1 MIKVKNIINNDEQ
14 DIYEELMYRIILR
27 SIMIHNMFDEE
38 EEEDT
43 DYNRIINESFN
54 ESLINS
60 SLQKTDNIINISSK
74 KYALIE
80 NKEKYDKNCCICF
93 EEFVDDCDISVL
105 KCDHLLHMNCMVEWG
120 KYKTSCPVCRENV

>member
-1 MIKVKNIINNDEQ
+1 MIKVKNIMNNDEQ

-27 SIMIHNMFDEE
+27 SIMIHNMFDE

-105 KCDHLLHMNCMVEWG
+105 KCDHLLHMICMIEWG